1 MELELE
7 LKLTRAKDGA
17 GPLFLS
23 RETETMFILTAHL
36 KGYKRGDIKIDINE
50 DGTLISISGD
60 RQVKQTVMV
69 GWKVYKKDTETKGFK
84 KVFRIPDGVILDK
97 IKADHHDDDSTLT
110 ITMPKNVKGIRGTNI
125 EKIKEK
131 RELVIG
137 EGSMDLRIRN
147 ENENSQSPGTSVREN
162 DENAA
167 GKKELKAE
175 KEMEQVEKAVSG
187 YKYGEGEENV
197 HDLKNGGEDVGEI
210 EEIIESTQDVQEN
223 NNGFRD
229 DGTDIHEEET
239 EGHSDVETEKL
250 ENEMEKKKG
259 KICIPVVAGSAL
271 LVSFMV
277 FVFQMIRSRNLTSRK
292 RD

>member
-17 GPLFLS
+17 GPLFFS

-36 KGYKRGDIKIDINE
+36 KGYKRGNIKIDINE
-50 DGTLISISGD
+50 DGTLIAISGD

-69 GWKVYKKDTETKGFK
+69 GWKLYKKDTHTKGFK
-84 KVFRIPDGVILDK
+84 KVFKIPDGVVLDK
-97 IKADHHDDDSTLT
+97 IKADYHDDDSTLT
-110 ITMPKNVKGIRGTNI
+110 ISMPKNVKGIRGTNI
-125 EKIKEK
+125 EEITEK
-131 RELVIG
+131 HELVIR
-137 EGSMDLRIRN
+137 EGF
-147 ENENSQSPGTSVREN
+147 TN

-167 GKKELKAE
+167 GQKELKAE
-175 KEMEQVEKAVSG
+175 TETKQVEKTVSG
-187 YKYGEGEENV
+187 YEYGEGEENV
-197 HDLKNGGEDVGEI
+197 HDLKNGGKNVGEI
-210 EEIIESTQDVQEN
+210 EERIESKQDAQEN
-223 NNGFRD
+223 NNGVRD

-239 EGHSDVETEKL
+239 ERHSDVETEKL
-250 ENEMEKKKG
+250 ENEMEKKKC

-271 LVSFMV
+271 LVSFVV